1 MAIRHSI
8 FAIEPP
14 NSEFPISNIPM
25 RQYPDS
31 EAKILRDYLA
41 IDRTKLANQR
51 TLLTFLRTA
60 LYLLVSAVVVWRV
73 ELLQDLWYLGL
84 GAVLL
89 SVVTV
94 IIGIISYVRVKRR
107 VDAAYQFEHQRVEA
121 RGEGEP
127 ETWTPEAESSHV

>member
-1 MAIRHSI
+1 
-8 FAIEPP
+8 
-14 NSEFPISNIPM
+14 M

-73 ELLQDLWYLGL
+73 ELLQDLWYLGI
-84 GAVLL
+84 GAILL

-94 IIGIISYVRVKRR
+94 ILGIISYVRVKQR
-107 VDAAYQFEHQRVEA
+107 VDAAYQYENQRIEDQDQA
-121 RGEGEP
+121 TTRAAQE
-127 ETWTPEAESSHV
+127 WSESSHV